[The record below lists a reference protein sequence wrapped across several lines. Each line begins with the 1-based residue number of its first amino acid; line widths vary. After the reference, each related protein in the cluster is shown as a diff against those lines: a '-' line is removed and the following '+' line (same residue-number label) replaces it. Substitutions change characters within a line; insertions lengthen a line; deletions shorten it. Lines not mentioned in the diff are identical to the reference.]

1 MRLLTTNLLN
11 LTRRD
16 DGIKPEIETLDFSFF
31 DTVFTNYAMIAEESE
46 KGFTAQNQV
55 GRSIKTDKTL
65 MKQLMTILFDNAIK
79 YTEDDGQV
87 TSPFVLMIVIFILQW
102 QTMALVLQ
110 MKIRKKSLIVSTE

>member
-16 DGIKPEIETLDFSFF
+16 DGIKPEIETLDSSFF
-31 DTVFTNYAMIAEESE
+31 DKVFTNYATIAEESE

>member
-16 DGIKPEIETLDFSFF
+16 DGIKPEIETLDSSFF
-31 DTVFTNYAMIAEESE
+31 DKVFTNYATIAEESE

-87 TSPFVLMIVIFILQW
+87 TLTVRTNDRHLYITVADNGPGIADEDKKKIFD
-102 QTMALVLQ
+102 
-110 MKIRKKSLIVSTE
+110 RF